1 MTEIN
6 LKQIYKAKMQTAIE
20 NFMTA
25 EEAGAKKLAPATY
38 AWAKAKIYNNKKIL
52 LQYPDDE
59 KKVQEATDDA
69 AAAAAK
75 LLAKVREKKRQ
86 SERTGKMTPEQA
98 EKEALK
104 ILINEGGPVA

>member
-1 MTEIN
+1 MTV
-6 LKQIYKAKMQTAIE
+6 LGVKQIYKDKMQTAIE

-25 EEAGAKKLAPATY
+25 EEEGAEKLAPDTY

-52 LQYPDDE
+52 LQYPADE

-75 LLAKVREKKRQ
+75 LLAKVREKERQ
-86 SERTGKMTPEQA
+86 SQRPMTKTPEQV

-104 ILINEGGPVA
+104 VLVNEGGPIA